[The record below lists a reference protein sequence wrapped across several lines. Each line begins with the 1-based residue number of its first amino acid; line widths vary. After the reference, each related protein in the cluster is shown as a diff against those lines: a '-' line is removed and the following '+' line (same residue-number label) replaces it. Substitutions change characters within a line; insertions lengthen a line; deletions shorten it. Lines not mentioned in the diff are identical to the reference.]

1 MSNTRTKWMLWIS
14 LVLIMQSACWSQ
26 AAQQQT
32 DLERPLVAWAGLSLS
47 GSSNKLD
54 ILYPRVV
61 KYQVRANQLLYS
73 TLKGVRPE
81 YYQLV
86 TDDKVDLRKG
96 NSLAMTLM
104 VDSENVVVRQLAG
117 LHQAVVEISA
127 SVLVY
132 DVASDEKA
140 VVASFPVGLGP
151 YVETYEHSAPTPQQL
166 DRLVEGYLFGGLS
179 NLEAGLIETAI
190 SNMQSADI
198 KYRYAAKIGIGSV
211 AIAEEAAAVMAPN
224 FGSDQNVMEAYIAR
238 QTARLLSTSQ
248 KVSVIP
254 YRADSAVAQMV
265 LRFTG
270 KKTTVLLELPEPDYQ
285 LSLNVE
291 RFARKLTQENKHEQL
306 FVYAARATIGIEDD
320 FGDQVYQESMKNY
333 VHKKILRSQPNI
345 NEWVVYRGALEN
357 LTLTFFQ
364 QLAAPQAGWFNLQGF
379 EGDKRKQVQSD
390 LQAAAEV
397 LEQCR

>member
-14 LVLIMQSACWSQ
+14 LVLIMHSARWSQ
-26 AAQQQT
+26 AAPQQT

-73 TLKGVRPE
+73 RLKGVRPE

-224 FGSDQNVMEAYIAR
+224 FGSDRNVMEAYIAR

-270 KKTTVLLELPEPDYQ
+270 KKTTVLLGLPEPDYQ
-285 LSLNVE
+285 LSVNVE

-364 QLAAPQAGWFNLQGF
+364 QLAAPQADWFNLQGF

-390 LQAAAEV
+390 LLAAAEV

>member
-54 ILYPRVV
+54 ILYPRVM

-211 AIAEEAAAVMAPN
+211 AIAEEAAALMAPN

-254 YRADSAVAQMV
+254 YRVDSAVAQMV

-285 LSLNVE
+285 LSVNVE

-306 FVYAARATIGIEDD
+306 FVYAARATIGIDDD

-379 EGDKRKQVQSD
+379 EGDQRKQVQSD
-390 LQAAAEV
+390 LLAAAEV

>member
-1 MSNTRTKWMLWIS
+1 M
-14 LVLIMQSACWSQ
+14 LIMQSACWSQ
-26 AAQQQT
+26 AAPQQT

-54 ILYPRVV
+54 ILYPRVT

-96 NSLAMTLM
+96 NSLAMTLT

-151 YVETYEHSAPTPQQL
+151 YVETYEHSAPTSQQL

-179 NLEAGLIETAI
+179 NLETGLIETAI

-211 AIAEEAAAVMAPN
+211 EIAEEAAAVMAPN

-285 LSLNVE
+285 LSVNVE